1 LRTFSKT
8 FGEFV
13 AKNPSFSVFLAGF
26 LAFSGAVAWW
36 SVPVAGVCSGAILMA
51 IAAYPYISRKG

>member
-8 FGEFV
+8 FGGFV

-26 LAFSGAVAWW
+26 LGVLRVSIAWW
-36 SVPVAGVCSGAILMA
+36 SVPVAVS
-51 IAAYPYISRKG
+51 AAGDFDAVAVFPYVSRKG

>member
-8 FGEFV
+8 FGGFV

-26 LAFSGAVAWW
+26 LAFSGSIAWW
-36 SVPVAGVCSGAILMA
+36 SVPVAGLCSGVILMTVA
-51 IAAYPYISRKG
+51 VFPYVSRKG